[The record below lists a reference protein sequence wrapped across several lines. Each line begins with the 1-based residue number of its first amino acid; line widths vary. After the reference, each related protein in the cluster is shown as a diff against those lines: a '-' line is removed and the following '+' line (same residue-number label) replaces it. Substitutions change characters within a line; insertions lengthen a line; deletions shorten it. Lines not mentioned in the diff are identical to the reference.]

1 DEWVF
6 TPEKEYE
13 VSGDVDKVVFPCG
26 WVPRGDQLRLYYGA
40 ADSYI
45 ALATASVSELLAWL
59 KQHNVYSSG
68 RIHT

>member
-1 DEWVF
+1 
-6 TPEKEYE
+6 
-13 VSGDVDKVVFPCG
+13 
-26 WVPRGDQLRLYYGA
+26 LRLYYGA